1 MKYETVK
8 EAAERLGVTARTVQ
22 KWAAAGKIPGAMK
35 VGRDW
40 QIPVQKEEGAKK
52 CTGRK
57 HIPMPL
63 LNSVF
68 PLGQCTRYIEK
79 MEDEDERNIAW
90 AEYYYFSGQAEKA
103 AEAVEL
109 YLNSPDDALRYSAAW
124 IYAFSNLTCDKTA
137 LTKYAIGIIKKDLQE
152 QAGEEGLPVQRAIRV
167 FTYTEATVLLHLT
180 MGDVELLEGYLKYL
194 PGGLKMFGG
203 YVLAHKAYLEKN
215 YERTLAIADM
225 TLALSDAVY
234 PIPTTYIYNMEAM
247 AMMNLMRVEEAK
259 KYFMKAW
266 EYARQDQLIEVFAE
280 HHGLLQ
286 GMVEVCLK
294 EKEPESFQK
303 ITDIV
308 YKFSAGWRKVH
319 KIAEHREIADNLST
333 TEFTVAMLYNRKWT
347 IKEIAHH
354 MQVSERTVKKHL
366 DVIYDKL
373 NIHSRQELEQYMLR

>member
-22 KWAAAGKIPGAMK
+22 KWAAAGKIPGALK
-35 VGRDW
+35 AGRDW
-40 QIPVQKEEGAKK
+40 QIPVQKEDRTEKSI
-52 CTGRK
+52 CRP
-57 HIPMPL
+57 HNPMPL
-63 LNSVF
+63 LNSAF
-68 PLGQCTRYIEK
+68 PLGQCTRFIEK

-103 AEAVEL
+103 AETVEL
-109 YLNSPDDALRYSAAW
+109 YLNSPDSALRYSAAW
-124 IYAFSNLTCDKTA
+124 IYAFSNLTCDKIA
-137 LTKYAIGIIKKDLQE
+137 LTQYAIGIIKKDLQE
-152 QAGEEGLPVQRAIRV
+152 QAGEEGLPEQRAIRV
-167 FTYTEATVLLHLT
+167 FTYTAATVLLHLT
-180 MGDVELLEGYLKYL
+180 LGNVEPLEGYLKYL
-194 PGGLKMFGG
+194 PGGLKVFGG

-234 PIPTTYIYNMEAM
+234 PIPATYIYNIEAM

-259 KYFMKAW
+259 EYFMKAW

-294 EKEPESFQK
+294 EKEPEAFQK

-354 MQVSERTVKKHL
+354 MKVSERTVKKHL

-373 NIHSRQELEQYMLR
+373 NIHSRQGLEQYMLK

>member
-52 CTGRK
+52 STGRK

-167 FTYTEATVLLHLT
+167 FTYTAATVLLHLT

-234 PIPTTYIYNMEAM
+234 PIPATYIYNMEAM

>member
-109 YLNSPDDALRYSAAW
+109 YLNSPDDTLRYSAAW

-167 FTYTEATVLLHLT
+167 FTYTAATVLLHLT

>member
-52 CTGRK
+52 STGRK

-63 LNSVF
+63 LNSAF

-137 LTKYAIGIIKKDLQE
+137 LTKYAIGIIK
-152 QAGEEGLPVQRAIRV
+152 
-167 FTYTEATVLLHLT
+167 
-180 MGDVELLEGYLKYL
+180 
-194 PGGLKMFGG
+194 
-203 YVLAHKAYLEKN
+203 
-215 YERTLAIADM
+215 RTC
-225 TLALSDAVY
+225 
-234 PIPTTYIYNMEAM
+234 
-247 AMMNLMRVEEAK
+247 R
-259 KYFMKAW
+259 
-266 EYARQDQLIEVFAE
+266 
-280 HHGLLQ
+280 
-286 GMVEVCLK
+286 
-294 EKEPESFQK
+294 
-303 ITDIV
+303 
-308 YKFSAGWRKVH
+308 
-319 KIAEHREIADNLST
+319 
-333 TEFTVAMLYNRKWT
+333 
-347 IKEIAHH
+347 
-354 MQVSERTVKKHL
+354 
-366 DVIYDKL
+366 
-373 NIHSRQELEQYMLR
+373 SRQERKVCRYREPSGYLPIRRLRYCCI

>member
-8 EAAERLGVTARTVQ
+8 EAANRMGVTARTVQ
-22 KWAAAGKIPGAMK
+22 KWAAAGKIPGALK
-35 VGRDW
+35 AGRDW
-40 QIPVQKEEGAKK
+40 QIPVQKSDKK
-52 CTGRK
+52 ENMNRRI
-57 HIPMPL
+57 HSPMPL
-63 LNSVF
+63 LNSAF
-68 PLGQCTRYIEK
+68 PLGECTRYIEK
-79 MEDEDERNIAW
+79 MEDEDEKNIAW

-137 LTKYAIGIIKKDLQE
+137 LTRYAIGIIKKDLQE

-167 FTYTEATVLLHLT
+167 FTYTAATVLLHLT

-234 PIPTTYIYNMEAM
+234 PIPATYIYNMEAM

>member
-52 CTGRK
+52 STGRK

-63 LNSVF
+63 LNSAF
-68 PLGQCTRYIEK
+68 PLGRCTRYIEK

-167 FTYTEATVLLHLT
+167 FTYTAATVLLHLT

-234 PIPTTYIYNMEAM
+234 PIPATYIYNMEAM